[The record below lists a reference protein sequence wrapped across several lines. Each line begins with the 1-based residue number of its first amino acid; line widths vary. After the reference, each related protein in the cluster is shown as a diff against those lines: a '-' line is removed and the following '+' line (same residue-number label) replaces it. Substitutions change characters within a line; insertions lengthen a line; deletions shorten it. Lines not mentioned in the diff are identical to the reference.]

1 MSSSPRMAWLVQW
14 SWIVAGVLLAN
25 IALPWGHAQESEQV
39 RGSPGEQ
46 KRVASRDERTVQVE
60 FTDGGKLQLVLEFD
74 QLQIESPYGMLQIP
88 VEEIR
93 ELEFATRLPPGV
105 RKKIDDAIFALGSVD
120 FATREAAQNDLLKLR
135 EKAFPVLVVAT
146 KHADLEIA
154 QRAQELVVKLRDS
167 MPADKLV
174 VRDYGV
180 VTTAHSKISGKIP
193 DETFSVGTA
202 QFGHQQMKLS
212 DVLVLRSAKSAP
224 PIEEVAN
231 VEPDPGTLNG
241 VRSEIGKTFA
251 YRVTGRGDSFIWGT
265 GIYTSDSTLAMAAV
279 HAGVLKLGET
289 GVVRVTIVPP
299 PPVFAGST
307 QNGISSSPYGPFSGA
322 YQIVVRRK

>member
-1 MSSSPRMAWLVQW
+1 MSSSPRMAGLMQW
-14 SWIVAGVLLAN
+14 SWIVAGVLLASV
-25 IALPWGHAQESEQV
+25 ALPWAQAQEAAQE
-39 RGSPGEQ
+39 RGSPGER
-46 KRVASRDERTVQVE
+46 KRAASQESRTVQAE

-93 ELEFATRLPPGV
+93 ELEFATRLPPDI
-105 RKKIDDAIFALGSVD
+105 RKKIDEAIFSLGSVD

-135 EKAFPVLVVAT
+135 EKAFPALVVAT

-154 QRAQELVVKLRDS
+154 QRAQELVVKLRDAL
-167 MPADKLV
+167 PADKLV
-174 VRDYGV
+174 VREYDV
-180 VTTAHSKISGKIP
+180 VTTAHSKIAGKIP
-193 DETFSVGTA
+193 DETFSVDTA
-202 QFGHQQMKLS
+202 QFGLQQMKLS
-212 DVLVLRSAKSAP
+212 DVLVMRSAKSAP
-224 PIEEVAN
+224 PIEDVAN
-231 VEPDPGTLNG
+231 VETDPGTLNG
-241 VRSEIGKTFA
+241 VRSEVGKSFA

-307 QNGISSSPYGPFSGA
+307 QHGITSSPYGPYSGA
-322 YQIVVRRK
+322 YQIVVPRK